1 MSGSFER
8 LSYDAGA
15 YCTDLKQSTAPL
27 KYALDPVY
35 ANVCNPCRPAD
46 IGYIGRQ
53 GVSLSK
59 TQSLV
64 DLESELFLLNHANS
78 RDPARKFNPCCDP
91 ASLRANGG
99 EDGNGLLHFDDC
111 SIKTDYSR
119 ITNPPCT
126 LKGTGVNRY
135 SPLCQN
141 PQDEN
146 RWLMPSQ
153 VGISIRQVITDNW
166 NGGIIPDVVSPAKQN
181 PELDPVLPR
190 PNPQVCT
197 PQIQLQPLQAC
208 MVNYTSPL
216 YTSFY
221 VPTPTC

>member
-8 LSYDAGA
+8 LSYDPGT

-27 KYALDPVY
+27 KYALDPVF
-35 ANVCNPCRPAD
+35 ANVCQPCRPAD
-46 IGYIGRQ
+46 VGYISRQ

-59 TQSLV
+59 TQSLIDV
-64 DLESELFLLNHANS
+64 ESQLMLLNHSAS

-91 ASLRANGG
+91 GSILANGG
-99 EDGNGLLHFDDC
+99 EDGTGLLHFDDC
-111 SIKTDYSR
+111 SIRTDYSL
-119 ITNPPCT
+119 ITNPKCT
-126 LKGTGVNRY
+126 LRGTGVNRF
-135 SPLCQN
+135 SPICLQ

-146 RWLMPSQ
+146 RWLSPSQ
-153 VGISIRQVITDNW
+153 VGISIRQVITDNYVPVV
-166 NGGIIPDVVSPAKQN
+166 PDVTSEYKQF

-190 PNPQVCT
+190 ANPNVCT

>member
-8 LSYDAGA
+8 LSYDLGT
-15 YCTDLKQSTAPL
+15 YCTDLKQSIAPL
-27 KYALDPVY
+27 KYALDPVF

-59 TQSLV
+59 NQSLV
-64 DLESELFLLNHANS
+64 DLESELFLLNHLNS

-91 ASLRANGG
+91 ASILANGG
-99 EDGNGLLHFDDC
+99 EDGTGLLHFDDC
-111 SIKTDYSR
+111 MIRTDYSR

-126 LKGTGVNRY
+126 LKGTSVNRFQ
-135 SPLCQN
+135 PICQN

-146 RWLMPSQ
+146 RWLSPSQ
-153 VGISIRQVITDNW
+153 VGISMRQVITDNW
-166 NGGIIPDVVSPAKQN
+166 VPLIPDVTSHYKQN
-181 PELDPVLPR
+181 PDQDPVLPK
-190 PNPQVCT
+190 PNPHPCT

-208 MVNYTSPL
+208 MVSYTSPL

-221 VPTPTC
+221 VPTETC